1 MFSIKRLDDKVVNSA
16 LSFKQKRTKLVL
28 KYKDIAKDL
37 DLCLI
42 DSHDWAIKLKGN
54 TLHLYPIINGI
65 VIVKG
70 KVYYVFKKKGNW
82 YAKSFISNL
91 YFVSRSRLLYITLL

>member
-1 MFSIKRLDDKVVNSA
+1 MRLLIQPHQSNKK
-16 LSFKQKRTKLVL
+16 LKLVL
-28 KYKDIAKDL
+28 KYNDIAKDL

-42 DSHDWAIKLKGN
+42 PQDWAFKGN
-54 TLHLYPIINGI
+54 NLHLYLIINGI

-82 YAKSFISNL
+82 YAKSFISNP
-91 YFVSRSRLLYITLL
+91 YFVSRSRLLDVTLL